1 MFRQIPW
8 RFPKIIYE
16 ERKMKQYLPVKLEI
30 AAETLDDVITS
41 SSFAVKDKGY
51 DTPWVSVT
59 PGIPSVGTPGLK

>member
-1 MFRQIPW
+1 
-8 RFPKIIYE
+8 
-16 ERKMKQYLPVKLEI
+16 MKQYLPVKLEI